1 MRKCAL
7 CEKTSMMGGERI
19 KLRGK
24 YNPTNWKRKYPN
36 LQYAKVAGQRTLVC
50 TNCIKKIVK
59 GPVKKAPAKKVPA
72 KKAA

>member
-1 MRKCAL
+1 
-7 CEKTSMMGGERI
+7 MMGGERI

-50 TNCIKKIVK
+50 TNCIKKIVSAGGGSSLGRK
-59 GPVKKAPAKKVPA
+59 AAVKKAPAKKVPA